1 MGKVCEIC
9 GKQVS
14 SGNKVSHSN
23 KKTRRTWK
31 PNIQTMLA
39 EIKGER
45 KRINLC
51 TSCMK
56 TGKIKKP
63 VAVKSAEEV
72 Q

>member
-9 GKQVS
+9 GKKGS
-14 SGNKVSHSN
+14 TGNKVSHSN

-39 EIKGER
+39 DIKGER
-45 KRINLC
+45 KRINIC

-56 TGKIKKP
+56 TGK
-63 VAVKSAEEV
+63 VKRPAIQQPSGEIH
-72 Q
+72 

>member
-9 GKQVS
+9 GKKTGT
-14 SGNKVSHSN
+14 GNKVSHSN

-39 EIKGER
+39 DIKGER
-45 KRINLC
+45 KRINIC

-56 TGKIKKP
+56 TGKVKKP
-63 VAVKSAEEV
+63 SLQKPAEEL